1 MTGRHPIAAVVL
13 AWIFPG
19 LGHWYLGRRR
29 LAVAFAA
36 IVTAMFVLG
45 LSFHGRLWLP
55 VAGQPMSYVW
65 SFADFGAGALQL
77 AGRALVDRPE
87 GDLLAVTHE
96 YGTVY
101 LATAGLMNLL
111 LMLEVWDIATGRK
124 SKEKEPA

>member
-1 MTGRHPIAAVVL
+1 VTGRSPFAAALL

-29 LAVAFAA
+29 LALAFAA

-45 LSFHGRLWLP
+45 ISLQGRLWLP
-55 VAGQPMSYVW
+55 IPGQPMSYVW
-65 SFADFGAGALQL
+65 TFADFGAGALQL
-77 AGRALVDRPE
+77 AGRALLERPE

-111 LMLEVWDIATGRK
+111 LMLEAWDIASGRK
-124 SKEKEPA
+124 ERH